1 MSQKRTQTSISGFFP
16 KSATKIPKISSNEN
30 QPENDE
36 KSEKER
42 SENTE
47 ERERSENNEESLEN
61 SKEKNSFTMDRF
73 VIKKPKMSISA
84 VAGPSNLDN
93 SVPNTQENEI
103 LAVENSSE
111 SVEPKRK
118 SAKKLPKT
126 KFSNTKFKNIT
137 RPKIAENVHT
147 EEQKKNNATANKNC
161 KFTGFSFTFG
171 LL

>member
-93 SVPNTQENEI
+93 SVPNSQESEI
-103 LAVENSSE
+103 SAVE
-111 SVEPKRK
+111 PIRRK
-118 SAKKLPKT
+118 SAKKLPKKSSFDLP
-126 KFSNTKFKNIT
+126 KFSNLE
-137 RPKIAENVHT
+137 RPKMSENVKHS
-147 EEQKKNNATANKNC
+147 EQQKKNDATAKNC
-161 KFTGFSFTFG
+161 RI
-171 LL
+171 LV